1 MSRFLSKASES
12 LLPYTPGE
20 QPQGRKFIKLNTNE
34 CPYPPSPKVAEAIL
48 AGYEEIAANQ
58 AAKAAGCGTAGAADT
73 AKKVGCGCDAG
84 TAEQSE
90 KTDCGCGAGAAEAGK
105 MAEKAAKVMPP
116 ELANLRLYSD
126 PEERVLIKA
135 IADHYG
141 VATNQVI
148 AGNGSD
154 EILGFA
160 FRAFCD
166 QNAPLQFADL
176 TYGFYPALC
185 GLYGIPFKVVPLEED
200 FTLNI
205 EPYKSCGNNVIIANP
220 NAPTGMNLPLSAIE
234 EVAASNPDRVVMV
247 DEAYVD
253 FGGES
258 CVSLLPK
265 YENLVIIQTFSKS
278 RSLAGARVGFA
289 IANPELIADMNR
301 IKYSFNPYNVNRLS
315 ILAGTAAMR
324 DWDYTKECTGRI
336 CKTREKTTKAL
347 RKLGFTVLDSK
358 TNFIFAKSG
367 DMPGKVYFDGLR
379 EAGILV
385 RRWDSERIK
394 DYVRISIG
402 SEEEME
408 TFVEE
413 TKKLVEAAR
422 AAANGAK
429 S

>member
-48 AGYEEIAANQ
+48 AGYEEIAA
-58 AAKAAGCGTAGAADT
+58 GCGTAGAADMAEQAET
-73 AKKVGCGCDAG
+73 AGCGCN
-84 TAEQSE
+84 
-90 KTDCGCGAGAAEAGK
+90 AGATEAGK
-105 MAEKAAKVMPP
+105 MAEKAARVMPP

-126 PEERVLIKA
+126 PEERVLIEA

-141 VATNQVI
+141 VGTNQVI

-185 GLYGIPFKVVPLEED
+185 GLYGIPFKAVPLEED

-205 EPYKSCGNNVIIANP
+205 EPYKNCGNNVIIANP
-220 NAPTGMNLPLSAIE
+220 NAPTGMSLPLSAIE

-289 IANPELIADMNR
+289 IANPDLIADMNR

-315 ILAGTAAMR
+315 ILAGAAAMR

-336 CKTREKTTKAL
+336 CKTREKTTEAL
-347 RKLGFTVLDSK
+347 RALGFTVLDSK

-422 AAANGAK
+422 SAVVR
-429 S
+429 

>member
-48 AGYEEIAANQ
+48 AGYEEIAA
-58 AAKAAGCGTAGAADT
+58 GCGTAGAADMAEQAET
-73 AKKVGCGCDAG
+73 AGCGCN
-84 TAEQSE
+84 
-90 KTDCGCGAGAAEAGK
+90 AGATEAGK
-105 MAEKAAKVMPP
+105 MAEKAARVMPP

-126 PEERVLIKA
+126 PEERVLIEA

-141 VATNQVI
+141 VGTNQVI

-205 EPYKSCGNNVIIANP
+205 EPYKNCGNNVIIANP

-265 YENLVIIQTFSKS
+265 HENLVIIQTFSKS

-315 ILAGTAAMR
+315 ILAGAAAMR

-336 CKTREKTTKAL
+336 CKTREKTTEAL
-347 RKLGFTVLDSK
+347 RALGFTVLDSK

-422 AAANGAK
+422 SAAE

>member
-34 CPYPPSPKVAEAIL
+34 CPYPPSKKVAEAIL
-48 AGYEEIAANQ
+48 AGYDEIL
-58 AAKAAGCGTAGAADT
+58 AAGQAETTGQNTAGR
-73 AKKVGCGCDAG
+73 
-84 TAEQSE
+84 
-90 KTDCGCGAGAAEAGK
+90 
-105 MAEKAAKVMPP
+105 MAEETVKSMPI

-126 PEERVLIKA
+126 PQEQVLIEA

-141 VATNQVI
+141 VGTNQVI

-166 QNAPLQFADL
+166 KDAPLQFADL

-185 GLYGIPFKVVPLEED
+185 GLYDIPFKVIPLEED

-205 EPYKSCGNNVIIANP
+205 EPYKNCGNNVIIANP
-220 NAPTGMNLPLSAIE
+220 NAPTGKNLPVSAIE
-234 EVAASNPDRVVMV
+234 EVVASNPDRVVMV

-265 YENLVIIQTFSKS
+265 YKNLVIIQTFSKS
-278 RSLAGARVGFA
+278 RSLAGARIGFA
-289 IANPELIADMNR
+289 IANPELIEDINR

-315 ILAGTAAMR
+315 ILAGAAAMR
-324 DWDYTKECTGRI
+324 DWEYTKECTGRI
-336 CKTREKTTKAL
+336 CKTREKTTMEL

-358 TNFIFAKSG
+358 SNFIFAKCG
-367 DMPGKVYFDGLR
+367 DMAGKEYFDKLR

-413 TKKLVEAAR
+413 TRKLVEAAR
-422 AAANGAK
+422 ASK
-429 S
+429 

>member
-48 AGYEEIAANQ
+48 AGYEEIAA
-58 AAKAAGCGTAGAADT
+58 GCGTAGAADMAEQAET
-73 AKKVGCGCDAG
+73 AGCGCN
-84 TAEQSE
+84 
-90 KTDCGCGAGAAEAGK
+90 AGATEAGK
-105 MAEKAAKVMPP
+105 MAEKAARVMPP

-126 PEERVLIKA
+126 PEERVLIEA

-141 VATNQVI
+141 VGTNQVI

-185 GLYGIPFKVVPLEED
+185 GLYGIPFKAVPLEED

-205 EPYKSCGNNVIIANP
+205 EPYKNCGNNVIIANP
-220 NAPTGMNLPLSAIE
+220 NAPTGMSLPLSAIE

-289 IANPELIADMNR
+289 IANPDLIADMNR

-315 ILAGTAAMR
+315 ILVGAAAMR

-336 CKTREKTTKAL
+336 CKTREKTTEAL
-347 RKLGFTVLDSK
+347 RALGFTVLDSK

-422 AAANGAK
+422 SAAE

>member
-48 AGYEEIAANQ
+48 AGYEEIAA
-58 AAKAAGCGTAGAADT
+58 GCGTAGAADM
-73 AKKVGCGCDAG
+73 V
-84 TAEQSE
+84 EQ
-90 KTDCGCGAGAAEAGK
+90 
-105 MAEKAAKVMPP
+105 AEKAARVMPP

-141 VATNQVI
+141 VGTNQVI

-205 EPYKSCGNNVIIANP
+205 EPYKNCGNNVIIANP

-289 IANPELIADMNR
+289 IANPDLIVDMNR

-315 ILAGTAAMR
+315 ILAGAAAMR

-336 CKTREKTTKAL
+336 CKTREKTTEAL
-347 RKLGFTVLDSK
+347 RALGFTVLDSK

-422 AAANGAK
+422 SAVVR
-429 S
+429 

>member
-48 AGYEEIAANQ
+48 AGYEEIAA
-58 AAKAAGCGTAGAADT
+58 GCGTAGAADM
-73 AKKVGCGCDAG
+73 
-84 TAEQSE
+84 AEQAE
-90 KTDCGCGAGAAEAGK
+90 TADCGCNAGATEAGK
-105 MAEKAAKVMPP
+105 MAEKAARVMPP

-126 PEERVLIKA
+126 PEERVLIEA

-141 VATNQVI
+141 VGTNQVI

-205 EPYKSCGNNVIIANP
+205 EPYKNCGNNVIIANP

-315 ILAGTAAMR
+315 ILAGAAAIR

-336 CKTREKTTKAL
+336 CKTREKTTEAL
-347 RKLGFTVLDSK
+347 RALGFTVLDSK

-413 TKKLVEAAR
+413 TKKLVETARSAAE
-422 AAANGAK
+422 

>member
-48 AGYEEIAANQ
+48 AGDEEI
-58 AAKAAGCGTAGAADT
+58 AAGCGTAGAADM
-73 AKKVGCGCDAG
+73 
-84 TAEQSE
+84 AEQ
-90 KTDCGCGAGAAEAGK
+90 
-105 MAEKAAKVMPP
+105 AEKAARVMPP

-126 PEERVLIKA
+126 PEERVLIEA

-141 VATNQVI
+141 VGTNQVI

-205 EPYKSCGNNVIIANP
+205 EPYKNCGNNVIIANP

-315 ILAGTAAMR
+315 ILAGAAAMR

-336 CKTREKTTKAL
+336 CKTREKTTEAL
-347 RKLGFTVLDSK
+347 RALGFTVLDSK

-422 AAANGAK
+422 SAAE

>member
-48 AGYEEIAANQ
+48 AGYEEIAA
-58 AAKAAGCGTAGAADT
+58 GCGTAGAADM
-73 AKKVGCGCDAG
+73 
-84 TAEQSE
+84 AEQ
-90 KTDCGCGAGAAEAGK
+90 
-105 MAEKAAKVMPP
+105 AEKAARVMPP

-126 PEERVLIKA
+126 PEERVLIEA

-141 VATNQVI
+141 VGTNQVI

-205 EPYKSCGNNVIIANP
+205 EPYKNCGNNVIIANP

-315 ILAGTAAMR
+315 ILAGAAAMR

-336 CKTREKTTKAL
+336 CKTREKTTEAL
-347 RKLGFTVLDSK
+347 RALGFTVLDSK

-422 AAANGAK
+422 SAVVR
-429 S
+429 

>member
-48 AGYEEIAANQ
+48 AGYEEIAA
-58 AAKAAGCGTAGAADT
+58 GCGTAGAADM
-73 AKKVGCGCDAG
+73 
-84 TAEQSE
+84 AEQ
-90 KTDCGCGAGAAEAGK
+90 
-105 MAEKAAKVMPP
+105 AEKAARVMPP

-126 PEERVLIKA
+126 PEERVLIEA

-141 VATNQVI
+141 VGTNQVI

-205 EPYKSCGNNVIIANP
+205 EPYKNCGNNVIIANP
-220 NAPTGMNLPLSAIE
+220 NAPTGMSLPLSAIE

-315 ILAGTAAMR
+315 ILAGAAAMR

-336 CKTREKTTKAL
+336 CKTREKTTEAL
-347 RKLGFTVLDSK
+347 RALGFTVLDSK

-422 AAANGAK
+422 SAAE

>member
-48 AGYEEIAANQ
+48 AGYEEKSSKI
-58 AAKAAGCGTAGAADT
+58 
-73 AKKVGCGCDAG
+73 
-84 TAEQSE
+84 
-90 KTDCGCGAGAAEAGK
+90 
-105 MAEKAAKVMPP
+105 MPL

-126 PEERVLIKA
+126 PEERVLIEA

-141 VATNQVI
+141 VGTNQVI

-166 QNAPLQFADL
+166 QNVPLQFADL

-205 EPYKSCGNNVIIANP
+205 EPYKNCGNNVIIANP

-315 ILAGTAAMR
+315 ILAGAAAMR

-336 CKTREKTTKAL
+336 CKTREKTTEAL
-347 RKLGFTVLDSK
+347 RALGFTVLDSK

-422 AAANGAK
+422 SAVVR
-429 S
+429 

>member
-48 AGYEEIAANQ
+48 AGYEEIAA
-58 AAKAAGCGTAGAADT
+58 GCGTAGAADMVEQAET
-73 AKKVGCGCDAG
+73 A
-84 TAEQSE
+84 
-90 KTDCGCGAGAAEAGK
+90 DCGCNAGATEAGK
-105 MAEKAAKVMPP
+105 MAEKAARVMPP

-126 PEERVLIKA
+126 PEERVLIEA

-141 VATNQVI
+141 VGTNQVI

-185 GLYGIPFKVVPLEED
+185 GLYGIPFKAVPLEED

-205 EPYKSCGNNVIIANP
+205 EPYKNCGNNVIIANP
-220 NAPTGMNLPLSAIE
+220 NAPTGMSLPLSAIE

-315 ILAGTAAMR
+315 ILAGAAAMR

-336 CKTREKTTKAL
+336 CKTREKTTEAL
-347 RKLGFTVLDSK
+347 RALGFTVLDSK

-422 AAANGAK
+422 SAAE

>member
-48 AGYEEIAANQ
+48 AGDEEI
-58 AAKAAGCGTAGAADT
+58 AAGCGTAGAADM
-73 AKKVGCGCDAG
+73 
-84 TAEQSE
+84 AEQAE
-90 KTDCGCGAGAAEAGK
+90 NAAR
-105 MAEKAAKVMPP
+105 VMPP

-126 PEERVLIKA
+126 PEERVLIEA

-141 VATNQVI
+141 VGTNQVI

-205 EPYKSCGNNVIIANP
+205 EPYKNCGNNVIIANP

-315 ILAGTAAMR
+315 ILAGAAAMR

-336 CKTREKTTKAL
+336 CKTREKMTEAL
-347 RKLGFTVLDSK
+347 RALGFTVLDSK

-367 DMPGKVYFDGLR
+367 DMPGKIYFDGLR

-422 AAANGAK
+422 SAVVR
-429 S
+429 

>member
-48 AGYEEIAANQ
+48 AGYEEIAA
-58 AAKAAGCGTAGAADT
+58 GCGTAGAADMAEQAET
-73 AKKVGCGCDAG
+73 AGCGCN
-84 TAEQSE
+84 
-90 KTDCGCGAGAAEAGK
+90 AGATEAGK
-105 MAEKAAKVMPP
+105 MAEKAARVMPP

-126 PEERVLIKA
+126 PEERVLIEA

-141 VATNQVI
+141 VGINQVI

-205 EPYKSCGNNVIIANP
+205 EPYKNCGNNVIIANP
-220 NAPTGMNLPLSAIE
+220 NAPTGMSLPLSAIE

-315 ILAGTAAMR
+315 ILAGAAAMR

-336 CKTREKTTKAL
+336 CKTREKTTEAL
-347 RKLGFTVLDSK
+347 RALGFTVLDSK

-422 AAANGAK
+422 SAAE

>member
-48 AGYEEIAANQ
+48 AGYEENSSKI
-58 AAKAAGCGTAGAADT
+58 
-73 AKKVGCGCDAG
+73 
-84 TAEQSE
+84 
-90 KTDCGCGAGAAEAGK
+90 
-105 MAEKAAKVMPP
+105 MPL

-126 PEERVLIKA
+126 PEERVLIEA

-141 VATNQVI
+141 VETNQVI

-205 EPYKSCGNNVIIANP
+205 EPYKNCGNNVIIANP
-220 NAPTGMNLPLSAIE
+220 NAPTGMNLPLSAME

-289 IANPELIADMNR
+289 IASPELIADMNR

-315 ILAGTAAMR
+315 ILAGAAAMR

-336 CKTREKTTKAL
+336 CTTREKTTEAL
-347 RKLGFTVLDSK
+347 RALGFTVLDSK

-422 AAANGAK
+422 SAVVR
-429 S
+429 

>member
-48 AGYEEIAANQ
+48 AGYEENSSKI
-58 AAKAAGCGTAGAADT
+58 
-73 AKKVGCGCDAG
+73 
-84 TAEQSE
+84 
-90 KTDCGCGAGAAEAGK
+90 
-105 MAEKAAKVMPP
+105 MPL

-126 PEERVLIKA
+126 PEERVLIEA

-141 VATNQVI
+141 VGTNQVI

-205 EPYKSCGNNVIIANP
+205 EPYKNCGNNVIIANP

-301 IKYSFNPYNVNRLS
+301 IKYSFNRTTSTACRFWLARRRCATGTTRKNVPGASAKRVKKRPRRSGHLDLLCWIRRPTSFLPRAAICREKS
-315 ILAGTAAMR
+315 ILT
-324 DWDYTKECTGRI
+324 DC
-336 CKTREKTTKAL
+336 
-347 RKLGFTVLDSK
+347 
-358 TNFIFAKSG
+358 
-367 DMPGKVYFDGLR
+367 
-379 EAGILV
+379 
-385 RRWDSERIK
+385 
-394 DYVRISIG
+394 
-402 SEEEME
+402 
-408 TFVEE
+408 
-413 TKKLVEAAR
+413 AR
-422 AAANGAK
+422 QE
-429 S
+429 SW

>member
-48 AGYEEIAANQ
+48 AGYEEIAAGQ
-58 AAKAAGCGTAGAADT
+58 AAGC
-73 AKKVGCGCDAG
+73 DASA
-84 TAEQSE
+84 T
-90 KTDCGCGAGAAEAGK
+90 EAGK
-105 MAEKAAKVMPP
+105 MAEKAAKIMPP

-126 PEERVLIKA
+126 PEERVLIEA

-141 VATNQVI
+141 VGTNQVI

-205 EPYKSCGNNVIIANP
+205 ELYKNCGNNVIIANP
-220 NAPTGMNLPLSAIE
+220 NAPTGMNLPISAIE

-289 IANPELIADMNR
+289 IANSELIADMNR

-315 ILAGTAAMR
+315 ILAGAAAMR

-336 CKTREKTTKAL
+336 CKTREKTTEAL
-347 RKLGFTVLDSK
+347 RALGFTVLDSK

-422 AAANGAK
+422 SAAAR
-429 S
+429 

>member
-48 AGYEEIAANQ
+48 AGYEENSSKI
-58 AAKAAGCGTAGAADT
+58 
-73 AKKVGCGCDAG
+73 
-84 TAEQSE
+84 
-90 KTDCGCGAGAAEAGK
+90 
-105 MAEKAAKVMPP
+105 MPL

-126 PEERVLIKA
+126 PEERVLIEA

-141 VATNQVI
+141 VGTNQVI

-205 EPYKSCGNNVIIANP
+205 EPYKNCGNNVIIANP

-315 ILAGTAAMR
+315 ILAGAAAMR
-324 DWDYTKECTGRI
+324 EWDYTKECTGRI
-336 CKTREKTTKAL
+336 CKTREKTTEAL
-347 RKLGFTVLDSK
+347 RALGFTVLDSK

-422 AAANGAK
+422 SAVVR
-429 S
+429 

>member
-48 AGYEEIAANQ
+48 AGYEENSSKI
-58 AAKAAGCGTAGAADT
+58 
-73 AKKVGCGCDAG
+73 
-84 TAEQSE
+84 
-90 KTDCGCGAGAAEAGK
+90 
-105 MAEKAAKVMPP
+105 MPL

-126 PEERVLIKA
+126 PEERVLIEA

-141 VATNQVI
+141 VGTNQVI

-205 EPYKSCGNNVIIANP
+205 EPYKNCGNNVIIANP

-234 EVAASNPDRVVMV
+234 KVAASNPDRVVMV

-253 FGGES
+253 FGAASALPLIEKYDN
-258 CVSLLPK
+258 LL
-265 YENLVIIQTFSKS
+265 VVQTFSKS
-278 RSLAGARVGFA
+278 RSLAGMRIGYAFG
-289 IANPELIADMNR
+289 NPELIKYLNDV
-301 IKYSFNPYNVNRLS
+301 KYSFNSYTMDRTT
-315 ILAGTAAMR
+315 IAAGVASMEDKA
-324 DWDYTKECTGRI
+324 YFEECCHKIIT
-336 CKTREKTTKAL
+336 TREWTKAEL
-347 RKLGFTVLDSK
+347 RKLGFSFQDSRS
-358 TNFIFAKSG
+358 NFIFATHESCPAKEL
-367 DMPGKVYFDGLR
+367 FAALR
-379 EAGILV
+379 EKHIYV
-385 RRWDSERIK
+385 RYFPKDRI
-394 DYVRISIG
+394 DNHLRISIG
-402 SEEEME
+402 TDEEM
-408 TFVEE
+408 
-413 TKKLVEAAR
+413 KKLVEFLTEYLQ
-422 AAANGAK
+422 K
-429 S
+429 

>member
-48 AGYEEIAANQ
+48 AGYEEIAA
-58 AAKAAGCGTAGAADT
+58 GCGTAGAAGRAEKAD
-73 AKKVGCGCDAG
+73 CGCDAG
-84 TAEQSE
+84 AT
-90 KTDCGCGAGAAEAGK
+90 EAGK
-105 MAEKAAKVMPP
+105 MAEKVAQIMPP

-126 PEERVLIKA
+126 PEERVLIEA
-135 IADHYG
+135 IAAHYRVG
-141 VATNQVI
+141 TNQVI

-166 QNAPLQFADL
+166 SEAPLQFADL

-185 GLYGIPFKVVPLEED
+185 GLYGIPFRVVPLEED

-205 EPYKSCGNNVIIANP
+205 EPYKNCGNNVIIANP

-301 IKYSFNPYNVNRLS
+301 IKYSITSTACRFWLARRRCATGTTRKNVPGASAKRVKKRPRRSGHLDLLCWIRRPTSFLPRAAICREKS
-315 ILAGTAAMR
+315 ILT
-324 DWDYTKECTGRI
+324 DC
-336 CKTREKTTKAL
+336 
-347 RKLGFTVLDSK
+347 
-358 TNFIFAKSG
+358 
-367 DMPGKVYFDGLR
+367 
-379 EAGILV
+379 
-385 RRWDSERIK
+385 
-394 DYVRISIG
+394 
-402 SEEEME
+402 
-408 TFVEE
+408 
-413 TKKLVEAAR
+413 AR
-422 AAANGAK
+422 QE
-429 S
+429 SW

>member
-34 CPYPPSPKVAEAIL
+34 CPYPPSPKVVEAIL
-48 AGYEEIAANQ
+48 AGYEEIAAGQ
-58 AAKAAGCGTAGAADT
+58 AA
-73 AKKVGCGCDAG
+73 
-84 TAEQSE
+84 
-90 KTDCGCGAGAAEAGK
+90 GCGAGAAESGK
-105 MAEKAAKVMPP
+105 MAEKAAKIMPP

-126 PEERVLIKA
+126 PEERVLIEA

-141 VATNQVI
+141 VGTNQVI

-205 EPYKSCGNNVIIANP
+205 EPYKNCGNNVIIANP
-220 NAPTGMNLPLSAIE
+220 NAPTGMNLPFSAIE

-289 IANPELIADMNR
+289 IANPDLIADMNR

-315 ILAGTAAMR
+315 ILAGAAAMR

-336 CKTREKTTKAL
+336 CKTREKTTEAL
-347 RKLGFTVLDSK
+347 RNLGFTVLDSK

-422 AAANGAK
+422 SAAAR
-429 S
+429 

>member
-1 MSRFLSKASES
+1 M
-12 LLPYTPGE
+12 
-20 QPQGRKFIKLNTNE
+20 
-34 CPYPPSPKVAEAIL
+34 
-48 AGYEEIAANQ
+48 
-58 AAKAAGCGTAGAADT
+58 
-73 AKKVGCGCDAG
+73 
-84 TAEQSE
+84 
-90 KTDCGCGAGAAEAGK
+90 
-105 MAEKAAKVMPP
+105 
-116 ELANLRLYSD
+116 
-126 PEERVLIKA
+126 
-135 IADHYG
+135 
-141 VATNQVI
+141 
-148 AGNGSD
+148 
-154 EILGFA
+154 
-160 FRAFCD
+160 
-166 QNAPLQFADL
+166 
-176 TYGFYPALC
+176 
-185 GLYGIPFKVVPLEED
+185 
-200 FTLNI
+200 
-205 EPYKSCGNNVIIANP
+205 IIANP

-315 ILAGTAAMR
+315 ILAGAAAMR

-336 CKTREKTTKAL
+336 CKTREKTTEAL
-347 RKLGFTVLDSK
+347 RALGFTVLDSK

-413 TKKLVEAAR
+413 TKKLVEAYQAAR
-422 AAANGAK
+422 AAGN
-429 S
+429 

>member
-48 AGYEEIAANQ
+48 AGYEEIAA
-58 AAKAAGCGTAGAADT
+58 GCGTAGAADMAEQAET
-73 AKKVGCGCDAG
+73 AGCGCN
-84 TAEQSE
+84 
-90 KTDCGCGAGAAEAGK
+90 AGATEAGK
-105 MAEKAAKVMPP
+105 MAEKAARVMPP

-126 PEERVLIKA
+126 PEERVLIEA

-141 VATNQVI
+141 VGTNQVI

-185 GLYGIPFKVVPLEED
+185 GLYGIPFKAVPLEED

-205 EPYKSCGNNVIIANP
+205 EPYKNCGNNVIIANP
-220 NAPTGMNLPLSAIE
+220 NAPTGMSLPLSAIE

-315 ILAGTAAMR
+315 ILAGAAAIR

-336 CKTREKTTKAL
+336 CKTREKTTEAL
-347 RKLGFTVLDSK
+347 RALGFTVLDSK

-422 AAANGAK
+422 SAAE

>member
-48 AGYEEIAANQ
+48 AGYEEIAASQ
-58 AAKAAGCGTAGAADT
+58 AEKAAGCGSAGTAAPSEKA
-73 AKKVGCGCDAG
+73 GCGCDAG
-84 TAEQSE
+84 A
-90 KTDCGCGAGAAEAGK
+90 KEAGK
-105 MAEKAAKVMPP
+105 MAEKATEVMPP

-126 PEERVLIKA
+126 PEERVLIEA

-141 VATNQVI
+141 VGTNQVI

-200 FTLNI
+200 FTLKI
-205 EPYKSCGNNVIIANP
+205 EPYKNCGNNVIIANP
-220 NAPTGMNLPLSAIE
+220 NAPTGMSLPLSAIE
-234 EVAASNPDRVVMV
+234 EVAAFNPDRVVMV

-289 IANPELIADMNR
+289 IANPDLIADMNR

-315 ILAGTAAMR
+315 ILAGAAAMR

-336 CKTREKTTKAL
+336 CKTREKTTEAL
-347 RKLGFTVLDSK
+347 RALGFTVLDSK

>member
-48 AGYEEIAANQ
+48 AGYEEIAAGCGTVGAADMAEQ
-58 AAKAAGCGTAGAADT
+58 AETAGCGCNAGAT
-73 AKKVGCGCDAG
+73 
-84 TAEQSE
+84 
-90 KTDCGCGAGAAEAGK
+90 EAGK
-105 MAEKAAKVMPP
+105 MAEKAARVMPS

-126 PEERVLIKA
+126 PEERVLIDA

-141 VATNQVI
+141 VGTNQVI

-205 EPYKSCGNNVIIANP
+205 EPYKNCGNNVIIANP

-289 IANPELIADMNR
+289 IANPDLIADMNR

-315 ILAGTAAMR
+315 ILAGAAAMR

-336 CKTREKTTKAL
+336 CKTREKTTEAL
-347 RKLGFTVLDSK
+347 RALGFTVLDSK

-408 TFVEE
+408 TFVEK
-413 TKKLVEAAR
+413 TKKLVEVARSAAE
-422 AAANGAK
+422 

>member
-48 AGYEEIAANQ
+48 AGYEENSSKI
-58 AAKAAGCGTAGAADT
+58 
-73 AKKVGCGCDAG
+73 
-84 TAEQSE
+84 
-90 KTDCGCGAGAAEAGK
+90 
-105 MAEKAAKVMPP
+105 MPL

-126 PEERVLIKA
+126 PEERILIEA

-141 VATNQVI
+141 VGTNQVI

-205 EPYKSCGNNVIIANP
+205 EPYKNCGNNVIIANP

-247 DEAYVD
+247 DEAY
-253 FGGES
+253 
-258 CVSLLPK
+258 
-265 YENLVIIQTFSKS
+265 
-278 RSLAGARVGFA
+278 GFRR
-289 IANPELIADMNR
+289 R
-301 IKYSFNPYNVNRLS
+301 IVC
-315 ILAGTAAMR
+315 ITASEIR
-324 DWDYTKECTGRI
+324 
-336 CKTREKTTKAL
+336 
-347 RKLGFTVLDSK
+347 
-358 TNFIFAKSG
+358 KSG
-367 DMPGKVYFDGLR
+367 DYPDLFQIPQLSRRACRICHRKPGTHRGYEPDQIQF
-379 EAGILV
+379 
-385 RRWDSERIK
+385 
-394 DYVRISIG
+394 
-402 SEEEME
+402 
-408 TFVEE
+408 
-413 TKKLVEAAR
+413 
-422 AAANGAK
+422 
-429 S
+429 

>member
-48 AGYEEIAANQ
+48 AGYEEIAA
-58 AAKAAGCGTAGAADT
+58 GCGTAGAADMAEQAET
-73 AKKVGCGCDAG
+73 AGCGCN
-84 TAEQSE
+84 
-90 KTDCGCGAGAAEAGK
+90 AGATEAGK
-105 MAEKAAKVMPP
+105 MAEKAARVMPP

-126 PEERVLIKA
+126 PEERVLIEA

-141 VATNQVI
+141 VGTNQVI

-205 EPYKSCGNNVIIANP
+205 EPYKNCGNNVIIANP

-315 ILAGTAAMR
+315 ILAGAAAMR

-336 CKTREKTTKAL
+336 CKTREKTTEAL
-347 RKLGFTVLDSK
+347 RALGFTVLDSK

-394 DYVRISIG
+394 DFVRISIG

-422 AAANGAK
+422 SAVVR
-429 S
+429 

>member
-48 AGYEEIAANQ
+48 AGYEEIAA
-58 AAKAAGCGTAGAADT
+58 GCGTAGAADM
-73 AKKVGCGCDAG
+73 
-84 TAEQSE
+84 AEQ
-90 KTDCGCGAGAAEAGK
+90 
-105 MAEKAAKVMPP
+105 AEKAARVMPP

-126 PEERVLIKA
+126 PEERVLIEA

-141 VATNQVI
+141 VGTNQVI

-205 EPYKSCGNNVIIANP
+205 EPYKNCGNNVIIANP

-289 IANPELIADMNR
+289 IANPDLIADMNR

-315 ILAGTAAMR
+315 ILAGAAAMR
-324 DWDYTKECTGRI
+324 DWDYMKECTGRI
-336 CKTREKTTKAL
+336 CKTREKTTEAL
-347 RKLGFTVLDSK
+347 RALGFTVLDSK

-422 AAANGAK
+422 SAVVR
-429 S
+429 

>member
-48 AGYEEIAANQ
+48 AGYEEIAA
-58 AAKAAGCGTAGAADT
+58 GCGTAGAADMAEQAET
-73 AKKVGCGCDAG
+73 AGCGCN
-84 TAEQSE
+84 
-90 KTDCGCGAGAAEAGK
+90 AGATEAGK
-105 MAEKAAKVMPP
+105 MAEKAARVMPP

-126 PEERVLIKA
+126 PEERVLIEA

-141 VATNQVI
+141 VGTNQVI

-205 EPYKSCGNNVIIANP
+205 EPYKNCGNNVIIANP

-289 IANPELIADMNR
+289 IANPDLIADMNR

-315 ILAGTAAMR
+315 ILAGAAAMR

-336 CKTREKTTKAL
+336 CKTREKTTEAL
-347 RKLGFTVLDSK
+347 RALGFTVLDSK

-422 AAANGAK
+422 SAVVR
-429 S
+429 

>member
-48 AGYEEIAANQ
+48 AGYEENSSKI
-58 AAKAAGCGTAGAADT
+58 
-73 AKKVGCGCDAG
+73 
-84 TAEQSE
+84 
-90 KTDCGCGAGAAEAGK
+90 
-105 MAEKAAKVMPP
+105 MPL

-126 PEERVLIKA
+126 PEERVLIEA

-141 VATNQVI
+141 VGTNQVI

-205 EPYKSCGNNVIIANP
+205 EPYKNCGNNVIIANP

-289 IANPELIADMNR
+289 IASPELIADMNR

-315 ILAGTAAMR
+315 ILAGAAAMR
-324 DWDYTKECTGRI
+324 DWDYTKAVSYTHLTLPTI
-336 CKTREKTTKAL
+336 PD
-347 RKLGFTVLDSK
+347 V
-358 TNFIFAKSG
+358 
-367 DMPGKVYFDGLR
+367 
-379 EAGILV
+379 
-385 RRWDSERIK
+385 
-394 DYVRISIG
+394 
-402 SEEEME
+402 
-408 TFVEE
+408 
-413 TKKLVEAAR
+413 
-422 AAANGAK
+422 
-429 S
+429 

>member
-48 AGYEEIAANQ
+48 AGYEEIAA
-58 AAKAAGCGTAGAADT
+58 GCGTAGAADM
-73 AKKVGCGCDAG
+73 
-84 TAEQSE
+84 AEQAE
-90 KTDCGCGAGAAEAGK
+90 TADCGCNAGATEAGK
-105 MAEKAAKVMPP
+105 MAEKAARVMPP

-126 PEERVLIKA
+126 PEERVLIEA

-141 VATNQVI
+141 VGTNQVI

-205 EPYKSCGNNVIIANP
+205 EPYKNCGNNVIIANP
-220 NAPTGMNLPLSAIE
+220 NAPTGMSLPLSAIE

-315 ILAGTAAMR
+315 ILAGAAAMR

-336 CKTREKTTKAL
+336 CKTREKTTEAL
-347 RKLGFTVLDSK
+347 RALGFTVLDSK

-422 AAANGAK
+422 SAVVR
-429 S
+429 

>member
-48 AGYEEIAANQ
+48 AGYEEIAA
-58 AAKAAGCGTAGAADT
+58 GCGTAGAADM
-73 AKKVGCGCDAG
+73 
-84 TAEQSE
+84 AEQ
-90 KTDCGCGAGAAEAGK
+90 
-105 MAEKAAKVMPP
+105 AEKAARVMPP

-126 PEERVLIKA
+126 PEERVLIEA

-141 VATNQVI
+141 VGTNQVI

-205 EPYKSCGNNVIIANP
+205 EPYKNCGNNVIIANP

-289 IANPELIADMNR
+289 IANPDLIADMNR

-315 ILAGTAAMR
+315 ILAGAAAMR

-336 CKTREKTTKAL
+336 CKTRKKTTEAL
-347 RKLGFTVLDSK
+347 RALGFTVLDSK

-422 AAANGAK
+422 SAAE